1 MAKSSQKAR
10 AAYGESPAT
19 DPIGSVCKQYVQLRT
34 LLDSLEVGALR
45 YYLDGT
51 TPAEKTKNF
60 DALKPKLM
68 NVINLVWGG
77 DKSVHCPP
85 GYNECDGCCVPYS
98 CFNE

>member
-1 MAKSSQKAR
+1 MAKSSKKPR
-10 AAYGESPAT
+10 APYGESS
-19 DPIGSVCKQYVQLRT
+19 GSVCKQYVELRT

-68 NVINLVWGG
+68 EVIHLVWGSA
-77 DKSVHCPP
+77 KTIRCPA
-85 GYNECDGCCVPYS
+85 GYNECDGCCVPYI